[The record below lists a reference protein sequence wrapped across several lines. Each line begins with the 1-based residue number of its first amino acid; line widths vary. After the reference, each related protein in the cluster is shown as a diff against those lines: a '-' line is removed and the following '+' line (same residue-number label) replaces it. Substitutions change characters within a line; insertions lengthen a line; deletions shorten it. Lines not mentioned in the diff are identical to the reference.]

1 MMDVTEAPLGH
12 GVVNWWSQYK
22 LHETIKKLTPELD
35 LKVQKEDKQRHPEV
49 PQHVKLAP
57 GQTASPHLM

>member
-1 MMDVTEAPLGH
+1 MVESDRWYT
-12 GVVNWWSQYK
+12 
-22 LHETIKKLTPELD
+22 LHETVKTLTPELD
-35 LKVQKEDKQRHPEV
+35 LKVQKEDEQRHPEA